1 MSQMSKEATSGAA
14 GTAYVDDVAAA
25 AGTLQGEIIERIP
38 PLVRLTA
45 QERRQKA
52 IDGLADL
59 HAHHMLTDT
68 EVEKLTTIMSTLSA
82 REGTA
87 NTRAAHV
94 TSIHQELLTAGAGS
108 LALTI
113 ASVTAKA
120 ADAEAHMG
128 GDPSTTFDIGDF
140 STPGEC
146 ACAGAIVGATAGIVL
161 GPAGVVGGALAGAA
175 GGYVGGLIA
184 QAILS

>member
-1 MSQMSKEATSGAA
+1 MSQMSKEATATTS
-14 GTAYVDDVAAA
+14 VDDVAAV
-25 AGTLQGEIIERIP
+25 AGALQVEIIERIP
-38 PLVRLTA
+38 PLLRLTPR
-45 QERRQKA
+45 ERQQKA
-52 IDGLADL
+52 IEGLAEL
-59 HAHHMLTDT
+59 CAHSMLTDT
-68 EVEKLTTIMSTLSA
+68 EVGTLTTIMGTLTA
-82 REGTA
+82 RDGTA
-87 NTRAAHV
+87 TARAAHV
-94 TSIHQELLTAGAGS
+94 SALHQELVAAHAGS

-120 ADAEAHMG
+120 ADAEASMS
-128 GDPSTTFDIGDF
+128 GDPSATFDIGDF

-161 GPAGVVGGALAGAA
+161 GPAGVVGGAVAGAA